1 MTTTGIIL
9 TATFCTLG
17 IYDLVVVLRNGVGC
31 SISRCMQK
39 AGFKSPIVS
48 LVIGM
53 ILGHFWLY
61 MSPEITDED
70 VRGYISRKVDESK
83 NAKSAYTVPSQDYD
97 ILFVPKGVKV
107 DFRHEKEDQKTQKT
121 KDSVGR

>member
-1 MTTTGIIL
+1 
-9 TATFCTLG
+9 
-17 IYDLVVVLRNGVGC
+17 
-31 SISRCMQK
+31 MQK